1 MLTFARGSAIS
12 IPSLY
17 TCSLHHLSRTHLF
30 ANTGSGR
37 ASVNDKEGDTTTVL
51 NVGKYENNK
60 STVAL
65 STEIMKINH

>member
-1 MLTFARGSAIS
+1 M
-12 IPSLY
+12 
-17 TCSLHHLSRTHLF
+17 
-30 ANTGSGR
+30 GSGR

-65 STEIMKINH
+65 STKIMKINHLVQKQQQKHWHYSLDFFTKAMTIIF